1 MGAIICTIGS
11 HAHILFPSHATAKFS
26 LCLFP
31 WLTLCLNYMPLK
43 PTSLPI
49 FGVYAW
55 HCLYFLLA
63 RRCYTRLK
71 SKINISSNMDLFFTM
86 YIHIQWKRRY
96 SQNTF
101 STCLCVIFLIFSS
114 SGMGISIYHYSLHYE
129 VAKHLSSFW
138 FRSVIH
144 MTNWQYDK
152 KKMCCPTLDPAN

>member
-71 SKINISSNMDLFFTM
+71 SKINISCIEYESFLYSVYPHTMKKKILTKYFF
-86 YIHIQWKRRY
+86 
-96 SQNTF
+96 
-101 STCLCVIFLIFSS
+101 
-114 SGMGISIYHYSLHYE
+114 
-129 VAKHLSSFW
+129 HLSLCDFFNFFFFW
-138 FRSVIH
+138 DGYINISLLF
-144 MTNWQYDK
+144 
-152 KKMCCPTLDPAN
+152 TLWSCKAPFELLI